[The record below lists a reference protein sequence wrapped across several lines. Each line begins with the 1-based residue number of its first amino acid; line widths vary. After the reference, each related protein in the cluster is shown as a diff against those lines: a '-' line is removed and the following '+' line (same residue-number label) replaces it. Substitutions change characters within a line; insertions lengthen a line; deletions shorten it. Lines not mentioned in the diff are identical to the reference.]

1 MTSSVSTRFLD
12 GRHAIVTGGSRGIGA
27 AIAAEL
33 ARLGA
38 AVTIMGRHLAAL
50 ERQAAAISRD
60 EGSSVTAEQCDV
72 SDDASVA
79 RAFARALEASGDAY
93 VLVNNAGQGES
104 SPFAELK
111 PDAWARI
118 LDVNL
123 TGTYRCS
130 QQVIGGMLAARAGRI
145 VNIASTA
152 GLRGYGRM
160 SAYCAAK
167 HGVVGLTRALAM
179 ETARH
184 GITVN
189 AVCPGYT
196 ETDMS
201 EQAIESLMTGRG
213 IGRDEALG
221 MLLRNIPRG
230 RLTQPDEVAS
240 LVGWLCSPD
249 AAAVTGQALPVSGG
263 EVA

>member
-1 MTSSVSTRFLD
+1 MSVSLSGSYLD
-12 GRHAIVTGGSRGIGA
+12 GRHAIVTGGGRGIGA
-27 AIAAEL
+27 AIATEL

-38 AVTIMGRHLAAL
+38 SVTIMGRDL
-50 ERQAAAISRD
+50 ERLQKTAAEMSRR
-60 EGSSVTAEQCDV
+60 EGSTVVAEQCDV
-72 SDDASVA
+72 SDEGSVA
-79 RAFARALEASGDAY
+79 LAFAHALERFGDAY
-93 VLVNNAGQGES
+93 ILVNNAGQGEGA
-104 SPFAELK
+104 PFAELR
-111 PDAWARI
+111 PDVWARV

-123 TGTYRCS
+123 TGTFRCS
-130 QQVIGGMLAARAGRI
+130 QQAIGGMIAAKAGRI

-160 SAYCAAK
+160 TAYCAAK

-179 ETARH
+179 ETAKL

-196 ETDMS
+196 ETDMAES
-201 EQAIESLMTGRG
+201 AIEALMKGRG

-221 MLLRNIPRG
+221 MMLRGIPRG
-230 RLTQPDEVAS
+230 KLTQPHEVAS

>member
-1 MTSSVSTRFLD
+1 MTSSVSTRFLE
-12 GRHAIVTGGSRGIGA
+12 GRHSIVTGGSRGIGA
-27 AIAAEL
+27 AIATEL

-38 AVTIMGRHLAAL
+38 AVTIMGRDLDSLA
-50 ERQAAAISRD
+50 RQATEISRK
-60 EGSSVTAEQCDV
+60 EGSHVTTEQCDV

-79 RAFARALEASGDAY
+79 RAFARALETHGDAY

-111 PDAWARI
+111 PDAWASTI
-118 LDVNL
+118 DVNL

-145 VNIASTA
+145 INIASTA

-160 SAYCAAK
+160 TAYCAAK

-196 ETDMS
+196 ETDMA
-201 EQAIESLMTGRG
+201 EQAITSLMEGRG
-213 IGRDEALG
+213 IARDEALG

>member
-1 MTSSVSTRFLD
+1 MTSFASGRFLE

-27 AIAAEL
+27 SIATEL
-33 ARLGA
+33 ARIGA
-38 AVTIMGRHLAAL
+38 TVTIMGRDLATL
-50 ERQAAAISRD
+50 RERSVAISRS
-60 EGSSVTAEQCDV
+60 EGSTVIAEQCDV
-72 SDDASVA
+72 TDDASVA
-79 RAFARALEASGDAY
+79 RAFAQALESHGDAY

-104 SPFAELK
+104 SHFAELK
-111 PDAWARI
+111 PDVWART

-123 TGTYRCS
+123 NGTFRCS

-145 VNIASTA
+145 INIASTA

-160 SAYCAAK
+160 AAYCAAK

-179 ETARH
+179 ETAKL

-196 ETDMS
+196 ETDMAES
-201 EQAIESLMTGRG
+201 GITSLMEGRG
-213 IGRDEALG
+213 IGREEALG
-221 MLLRNIPRG
+221 MMVRNIPRG

-249 AAAVTGQALPVSGG
+249 AAAVTGQALAVSGG

>member
-1 MTSSVSTRFLD
+1 MTSFASGRFLE
-12 GRHAIVTGGSRGIGA
+12 GRHSIVTGGSRGIGA
-27 AIAAEL
+27 AIATEL

-38 AVTIMGRHLAAL
+38 TVTIMGRDRDAL
-50 ERQAAAISRD
+50 EARAATISRS
-60 EGSSVTAEQCDV
+60 EGAAVTAEQCDV
-72 SDDASVA
+72 SADASVA
-79 RAFARALEASGDAY
+79 RAFANALEANGDAY

-104 SPFAELK
+104 SPFAELR
-111 PDAWARI
+111 PDAWART

-130 QQVIGGMLAARAGRI
+130 QQVIGGMIAARAGRI
-145 VNIASTA
+145 VNISSTA

-160 SAYCAAK
+160 TAYCAAK

-179 ETARH
+179 ETAKR

-196 ETDMS
+196 ETEMA
-201 EQAIESLMTGRG
+201 ETAVESLMQGRG
-213 IGRDEALG
+213 VGRDEALA
-221 MLLRNIPRG
+221 MLLRNVPRG

>member
-1 MTSSVSTRFLD
+1 MTSFASGRFLE
-12 GRHAIVTGGSRGIGA
+12 GRHAIVTGGSRGIGS
-27 AIAAEL
+27 AIATEL
-33 ARLGA
+33 ARVGA
-38 AVTIMGRHLAAL
+38 TVTVMGRNLSMLEERAAS
-50 ERQAAAISRD
+50 ISRS
-60 EGSSVTAEQCDV
+60 EGSTVAAEQCDV
-72 SDDASVA
+72 TDDASVA
-79 RAFARALEASGDAY
+79 RAFARALEAHGDAY

-111 PDAWARI
+111 PDDWART

-145 VNIASTA
+145 INIASTA

-160 SAYCAAK
+160 TAYCAAK

-179 ETARH
+179 ETAKH

-189 AVCPGYT
+189 AICPGYT
-196 ETDMS
+196 ETDMAES
-201 EQAIESLMTGRG
+201 AIDALMTGRG
-213 IGRDEALG
+213 IGREEVLG
-221 MLLRNIPRG
+221 LMLRNIPRG

-240 LVGWLCSPD
+240 LAGWLCSPD
-249 AAAVTGQALPVSGG
+249 AAAVTGQALAVSGG

>member
-1 MTSSVSTRFLD
+1 MTSAASGPFLE

-38 AVTIMGRHLAAL
+38 SVTIMGRDVESL
-50 ERQAAAISRD
+50 ELRATRLSHDAGRD
-60 EGSSVTAEQCDV
+60 VAAEQCDV

-79 RAFARALEASGDAY
+79 QAFARALERLGDAY
-93 VLVNNAGQGES
+93 ILVNNAGQGEGS
-104 SPFAELK
+104 LFAELR
-111 PDAWARI
+111 PDVWARI

-123 TGTYRCS
+123 TGTFRCS
-130 QQVIGGMLAARAGRI
+130 QQVIAGMTAARAGRI

-152 GLRGYGRM
+152 GLRGYNRM
-160 SAYCAAK
+160 TAYCAAK

-179 ETARH
+179 ETAKL

-196 ETDMS
+196 ETDMA
-201 EQAIESLMTGRG
+201 ETAIQALMAGRG
-213 IGRDEALG
+213 IGRDEALA
-221 MLLRNIPRG
+221 MLLRGIPRR
-230 RLTQPDEVAS
+230 RLTQPEEVAS

>member
-1 MTSSVSTRFLD
+1 MTSFASGRYLE
-12 GRHAIVTGGSRGIGA
+12 GRHAIVTGGTRGIGA
-27 AIAAEL
+27 AIATEL
-33 ARLGA
+33 ARIGA
-38 AVTIMGRHLAAL
+38 TVTIMGRDATAL
-50 ERQAAAISRD
+50 GERATAISRS
-60 EGSSVTAEQCDV
+60 EGSTVVAEQCDV
-72 SDDASVA
+72 TDDASVA
-79 RAFARALEASGDAY
+79 RAFAHSLEARGDAY

-104 SPFAELK
+104 SPFADLK
-111 PDAWARI
+111 PEVWART

-123 TGTYRCS
+123 TGTFRCS

-145 VNIASTA
+145 VNISSTA

-167 HGVVGLTRALAM
+167 HGVIGLTRALAV
-179 ETARH
+179 ETAKR

-196 ETDMS
+196 ETDLA
-201 EQAIESLMTGRG
+201 EVAIDSLMQGRG
-213 IGRDEALG
+213 IGRDEALA
-221 MLLRNIPRG
+221 MMLRNIPRG

-249 AAAVTGQALPVSGG
+249 AAAVTGQALAVSGG